1 MVSQLG
7 MTSVLIVP
15 LTGRSGT
22 FGALSLVYAE
32 SGRHFDEADRGF
44 AEEVARRAALAVD
57 NARAYQQQS
66 GRLAAIT
73 RIAEAAQQ
81 AILAPVPQQVGP
93 VALAGAYVSAA
104 REALVG
110 GDMYEVV
117 KGPDSVR
124 LLVGDVRGKGLD
136 AVRLATVVL
145 GYFRAAAG
153 DAATLADAA
162 IQIDA
167 RLSSHLHDEDFVTA
181 MLVEIHHDGRTEILS
196 CGHPGPLLADAG
208 TVKELHCPPAL
219 PLGLGTTP
227 EPLTIN
233 LRPKDRL
240 LLFTDGLIEARDADG
255 QFAELMR
262 VVQPLRTG
270 KLETVLEEILGE
282 LRNTVGGD
290 LDDDLALLVAE
301 YRP

>member
-1 MVSQLG
+1 
-7 MTSVLIVP
+7 
-15 LTGRSGT
+15 
-22 FGALSLVYAE
+22 
-32 SGRHFDEADRGF
+32 
-44 AEEVARRAALAVD
+44 
-57 NARAYQQQS
+57 
-66 GRLAAIT
+66 
-73 RIAEAAQQ
+73 
-81 AILAPVPQQVGP
+81 VGP

-104 REALVG
+104 REALIG

-117 KGPDSVR
+117 AGPDSVR
-124 LLVGDVRGKGLD
+124 LLVGDVRGKGLA

-153 DAATLADAA
+153 DAPTLADAA
-162 IQIDA
+162 TQIDA
-167 RLSSHLHDEDFVTA
+167 RLSAHLQDEDFVTA

-196 CGHPGPLLADAG
+196 CGHPGPLLANAN
-208 TVKELHCPPAL
+208 TVNELHCPPAL

-227 EPLTIN
+227 EPLTIS

-255 QFAELMR
+255 HFADVMR
-262 VVQPLRTG
+262 VVEPLRTG
-270 KLETVLEEILGE
+270 RLETVLEEILGE

-290 LDDDLALLVAE
+290 LDDDLALLAAE